1 MVITQDGHIVRNTK
15 PDFDAAPKL
24 DFPSR
29 IIRWANSKRNHFY
42 INQDEAITTILLLT
56 ITSAFLFGIYSK
68 IDKLNE
74 LSLWILPIGTLAL
87 LVCGYY
93 FLKFLYRFIQNVH
106 KYYANQRNWIR
117 YTVLVVV
124 AVLSWHIFVNTS
136 SVDAIVDAYNQLN
149 FSRIAPIHINGSVVK
164 IKNQTIDLALIFPS
178 ENITKKTQDIEFV
191 IFRETNAQRISNG
204 KRPLKLDEDLSR
216 IAREH
221 SKDMAE
227 NNFLSHVNQRGEDPT
242 ARAIRNGYNVYKELG
257 GGLYRYGIGE
267 NIGKMPT
274 GNVVGFG
281 YVSNTAEAIGVALV
295 KDWMESPGHRA
306 NILDSQFDLIGIGV
320 VYDGSSYIATQNFK

>member
-1 MVITQDGHIVRNTK
+1 
-15 PDFDAAPKL
+15 
-24 DFPSR
+24 
-29 IIRWANSKRNHFY
+29 
-42 INQDEAITTILLLT
+42 
-56 ITSAFLFGIYSK
+56 
-68 IDKLNE
+68 
-74 LSLWILPIGTLAL
+74 
-87 LVCGYY
+87 
-93 FLKFLYRFIQNVH
+93 LYRFIQNVH

-117 YTVLVVV
+117 YAVLVAV
-124 AVLSWHIFVNTS
+124 AVLSWHLFVNTS
-136 SVDAIVDAYNQLN
+136 GVDAIVDAYNQLN

-178 ENITKKTQDIEFV
+178 ENITNKTQDIEFV

-227 NNFLSHVNQRGEDPT
+227 NNFFSHVNQRGEDPT

-257 GGLYRYGIGE
+257 GGLYSYGIGE

-306 NILDSQFDLIGIGV
+306 NILDSQYDLIGIGV